1 MHRRAFVAG
10 MAATMFVPAARV
22 GHARGS
28 DEVRPLERLYA
39 QTRALVLKYYPD
51 AKTEV
56 TKHTIHFEARTR
68 RFMVH
73 EPLKTGEWQDA
84 RETIGPQRG
93 GVVGNM
99 ELRTG
104 KYLGAAAVP
113 QAFDKR
119 YFTLQVMAPY
129 SEARDVHLY
138 THLLYPADASKVFL
152 SEFTDLVT
160 RFAEYLRVPQLMR
173 ELRRPHKWVSPKAR
187 WGARRESTRGCPR
200 RHPCRTSGTR

>member
-1 MHRRAFVAG
+1 V
-10 MAATMFVPAARV
+10 
-22 GHARGS
+22 
-28 DEVRPLERLYA
+28 
-39 QTRALVLKYYPD
+39 
-51 AKTEV
+51 
-56 TKHTIHFEARTR
+56 I
-68 RFMVH
+68 VH
-73 EPLKTGEWQDA
+73 EPLKTGEWQHA

-129 SEARDVHLY
+129 F
-138 THLLYPADASKVFL
+138 FL

-160 RFAEYLRVPQLMR
+160 RFAEYL
-173 ELRRPHKWVSPKAR
+173 H
-187 WGARRESTRGCPR
+187 
-200 RHPCRTSGTR
+200 

>member
-1 MHRRAFVAG
+1 MDRRAFIAG
-10 MAATMFVPAARV
+10 MAATMFVPVARV

-39 QTRALVLKYYPD
+39 ET
-51 AKTEV
+51 
-56 TKHTIHFEARTR
+56 TIHFEARTR

-73 EPLKTGEWQDA
+73 EPLKTGEWQHA

-99 ELRTG
+99 ELRAG

-119 YFTLQVMAPY
+119 YFTLQVTAPY
-129 SEARDVHLY
+129 F
-138 THLLYPADASKVFL
+138 FL

-160 RFAEYLRVPQLMR
+160 RFAEYLN
-173 ELRRPHKWVSPKAR
+173 
-187 WGARRESTRGCPR
+187 
-200 RHPCRTSGTR
+200 